1 MSDKLHEY
9 TDSDKI
15 KTRCN
20 LNGTSALNILNKR
33 QLKRTHSDSS

>member
-15 KTRCN
+15 KPKLGSKQKNWSRF
-20 LNGTSALNILNKR
+20 A
-33 QLKRTHSDSS
+33 QLITQS